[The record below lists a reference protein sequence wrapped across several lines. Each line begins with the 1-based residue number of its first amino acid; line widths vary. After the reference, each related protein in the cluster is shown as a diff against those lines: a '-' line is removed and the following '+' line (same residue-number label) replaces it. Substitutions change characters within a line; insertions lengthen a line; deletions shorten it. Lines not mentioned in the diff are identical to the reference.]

1 MINFLNYIIF
11 KIKET
16 IFKIKDYDRLE
27 HDYSCCL
34 CYFTN
39 NRLSKTNY
47 EINGLLTVICDT
59 IGDYIDKGYNHAK
72 EELDLTWKDI
82 LLINKLNREVI
93 EEQTSSNEEDNS
105 YSEEEICKEVL
116 NRFNKQRESDKQ

>member
-59 IGDYIDKGYNHAK
+59 IGDYIDEGYNHAK
-72 EELDLTWKDI
+72 EEIDLTWKDI

-93 EEQTSSNEEDNS
+93 EEQTSSNEENNS

-116 NRFNKQRESDKQ
+116 NRFNKQRESDK